1 MFSVGFVQSKDET
14 DIKCI
19 ESYSCAWLVVS
30 FSLWQTNFMASH
42 FKSPAIRLF
51 VQHIIQ
57 VNSKETTT
65 SKWKHLLALC
75 AENSPVN
82 SPHKGQWRRA
92 LMLSLICAW
101 INVWVNNHEAGDLR
115 RYRARCDVTVM
126 YWSFVGGIYRW
137 LTDSPHKGPQILKT
151 YSFHDSIMPLCFGTS
166 SFQLIEHA
174 VW

>member
-42 FKSPAIRLF
+42 LKSPAIRRF

-57 VNSKETTT
+57 VNNKETTT
-65 SKWKHLLALC
+65 SNIHDDVIKWKHLLALC

-115 RYRARCDVTVM
+115 RYRARCDVIVM

-137 LTDSPHKGPQILKT
+137 LTDSLTKDHKYWKRIL
-151 YSFHDSIMPLCFGTS
+151 FMIPLCHYASAHHRS
-166 SFQLIEHA
+166 S
-174 VW
+174 